1 MTSGR
6 IFIFCFLLIHP
17 FNIILGQFLDINTAK
32 NITNSSGDDLFP
44 KWSADGASIIFQSD
58 RNKNWDIF
66 LYSFKSDTCIPVI
79 STDANE
85 QHPVFYN
92 NDESIV
98 FDSDQDGNERIYKK
112 DMSKENVSLLFER
125 NIRAQQASFPSTGK
139 LVYFS
144 GYDELEKQWQ
154 IYSFEFYYENLNKL
168 TGKAVKN
175 LHPVVA
181 PDEDH
186 VLFVNSNNNYP
197 FDHLHIMNWYGDE
210 EQKLFEINI
219 TDPSWDNS
227 GLKLYF
233 ISKKNSREGDLYSI
247 WIDGSHFERLTK
259 NAYEMRNP
267 QVSPD
272 GKYLAISV
280 RIETGY
286 DIFILPFEDY

>member
-1 MTSGR
+1 M
-6 IFIFCFLLIHP
+6 FLLIHP

-32 NITNSSGDDLFP
+32 NITDSPGDDLFP
-44 KWSADGASIIFQSD
+44 KWSADGATIIFQTD
-58 RNKNWDIF
+58 RNNNWDIF
-66 LYSFKSDTCIPVI
+66 QYLFKSDTCIPLV

-92 NDESIV
+92 NNASIV

-112 DMSKENVSLLFER
+112 DISIGNISLLFER
-125 NIRAQQASFPSTGK
+125 NIRARQANFPSTEK

-144 GYDELEKQWQ
+144 GYDELVKQWQ
-154 IYSFEFYYENLNKL
+154 IYSFEFYYQNLNKL
-168 TGKAVKN
+168 TAKAVKN
-175 LHPVVA
+175 HHPVVS

-197 FDHLHIMNWYGDE
+197 FDQLHIMNWYGDE
-210 EQKLFEINI
+210 EQKLFEMNI

-233 ISKKNSREGDLYSI
+233 ISKKDSRKGDLYSI
-247 WIDGSHFERLTK
+247 WIDGSHLERLTK
-259 NAYEMRNP
+259 SAYEMRNP

-272 GKYLAISV
+272 GKYLAVSV
-280 RIETGY
+280 RLETGY
-286 DIFILPFEDY
+286 DIFIIPFEDY